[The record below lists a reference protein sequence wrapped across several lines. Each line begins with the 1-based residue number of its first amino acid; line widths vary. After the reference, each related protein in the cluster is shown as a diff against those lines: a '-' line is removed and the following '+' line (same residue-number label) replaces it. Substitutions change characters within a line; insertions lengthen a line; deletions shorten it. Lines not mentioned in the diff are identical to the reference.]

1 MEPIVYGMSGAAVE
15 DVQERLAHLGYLID
29 DAETTNSV
37 FGETTSAAVRDFR
50 ESHDLG
56 SRPEVDGAT
65 WVELVS
71 ECYELGDRTLYLRLP
86 NFHGNDVRILQH
98 ALNTL
103 GFSCGQVSGAYD
115 AHTEAAVRQFQEN
128 VGLYP
133 DGMCFQD
140 TFEAIWHLKHVWAD
154 EKRARSKTLGV
165 IGFARAASVL
175 EETVLALAATDPI
188 ARNVAGRIWNLASA
202 TSEHSGLTLL
212 NDIADAPTQTTCVF
226 ELSCVA
232 PDPSAGFGNV
242 TMESPE
248 DLPRRLRTAYDA
260 ARTKPPLVRVEL
272 PSTADPFDGSFT
284 TTKAQMLAMTLLDAL
299 CAAFE
304 PGFEE

>member
-15 DVQERLAHLGYLID
+15 DVQDRLSHLGYLIGED
-29 DAETTNSV
+29 ERAAAT
-37 FGETTSAAVRDFR
+37 FGETTRDAVRRFR

-56 SRPEVDGAT
+56 SAPEVDSAT
-65 WVELVS
+65 WVSLVS
-71 ECYELGDRTLYLRLP
+71 EGYELGDRTLYLRLP

-103 GFSCGQVSGAYD
+103 GFSCGTVSGAYD

-154 EKRARSKTLGV
+154 EKRAKSPAYGV

-175 EETVLALAATDPI
+175 EETVLALCATDPI
-188 ARNVAGRIWNLASA
+188 SRNVAGRIWNLASA
-202 TSEHSGLTLL
+202 TSENSGLLLL
-212 NDIADAPTQTTCVF
+212 NDPKDAPATTTCVF
-226 ELSCVA
+226 ELSCAA
-232 PDPSAGFGNV
+232 PDPSSGFANV
-242 TMESPE
+242 SMERTE
-248 DLPRRLRTAYDA
+248 DLPRRIRTAYDA
-260 ARTKPPLVRVEL
+260 VRSVPPLVRVEL
-272 PSTADPFDGSFT
+272 PSSADFDGSFT

-304 PGFEE
+304 PGYEE